1 MFVCRST
8 TRTASSVRPTVKT
21 CRPAPSP
28 TLPWCT
34 RRRPST
40 RCLRAPRGP
49 LLSPPAQVRHRDVI
63 NIHSC
68 WAERA
73 ANGNCSDW
81 QITLRQP
88 ASLLTHPIPAACRLP
103 LQPTTTEP
111 CLSPTLGPSGLR
123 TTGTAGEWTAGRPTR
138 VVSLENALAN
148 GAVWCLWSVC
158 DPLDFDHVWF
168 SLTFSKQKSM
178 V

>member
-73 ANGNCSDW
+73 ANGNCALIGRSLYAS
-81 QITLRQP
+81 QPVSSLVQSQQP
-88 ASLLTHPIPAACRLP
+88 AVFPSNPQPRSHAFLQLWAHRDSGQPGPQGNGLLEGQQEWLAWKMLLLT
-103 LQPTTTEP
+103 EP
-111 CLSPTLGPSGLR
+111 FD
-123 TTGTAGEWTAGRPTR
+123 
-138 VVSLENALAN
+138 
-148 GAVWCLWSVC
+148 VC

-168 SLTFSKQKSM
+168 SLTFSKQKST